1 MLIRKTVNKKIDNG
15 QIKPVHVLGR
25 LTVLQEKPRGRVEK
39 KSIVQ
44 NRIWMASAEP
54 QRTERLKCTIESFQK
69 LKSFSHKLRR
79 RKLSQTITSKTN
91 QRLPYE
97 PPIVAHEL
105 KRSVFHKKQQQQK

>member
-1 MLIRKTVNKKIDNG
+1 M
-15 QIKPVHVLGR
+15 HVLGR
-25 LTVLQEKPRGRVEK
+25 LTVVQEKPRGRVEK
-39 KSIVQ
+39 KSTVQ

-79 RKLSQTITSKTN
+79 RKLSQTITSKRN

-97 PPIVAHEL
+97 PPIVTHEL
-105 KRSVFHKKQQQQK
+105 KRSVFHKKTTTTKPKKTKTKKKIQLRVITN